1 MLGGSD
7 AQRWLRNTGGRVA
20 TVAQWVENLSVAAPV
35 AEEAR
40 V

>member
-1 MLGGSD
+1 MKVSFVNEKKFHG
-7 AQRWLRNTGGRVA
+7 VA